1 MKKLIEKGL
10 IVFTL
15 LLVATGS
22 ALAQIPDE
30 LVVSLKEGNDK
41 VLSSYFNENIELV
54 LPGQDDVFS
63 KAQAQQLVAR
73 FFKENTPD
81 GFSIAH
87 KGTSGNDGAHYAIG
101 KLSTS
106 RGNFRVYF
114 LLKYNQGKACL
125 HQLRIEKQS

>member
-1 MKKLIEKGL
+1 MDKLIKRGL

-15 LLVATGS
+15 MMVMTGS

-30 LVVSLKEGNDK
+30 LIESLKVGNDK

-81 GFSIAH
+81 NFSILH
-87 KGTSGNDGAHYAIG
+87 QGNSGNDGARYAIG
-101 KLSTS
+101 TLSTAK
-106 RGNFRVYF
+106 GNFRVYF
-114 LLKYNQGKACL
+114 LLKKNQGKAYL